1 MSEAWRWHLLEA
13 ATLDINASVLSK
25 RQWHPESLIS
35 FGASLMIALGLG
47 GSLASFLENESLEQ
61 MLVNILVLPIAI
73 LISLFVWFQVNIR
86 IYKVP
91 MTLGETFG
99 FNRKKAIQCLLFG
112 SIVGFVL
119 VLAAMLL
126 AFVSAKTI
134 EALGK
139 DPGLASLDEDKN
151 GVITLEEWQNAED
164 VLFSLDFNKDGQL
177 SREEIMAKSN
187 IFGDA
192 PSLVV
197 LDIDKDMVIS
207 REEIQNA
214 ASNLASLDKN
224 KDGQLSGGEITTKAN
239 PQKLV
244 LVIADLVEK
253 KRYVILGIFI
263 CMAVLVAPIVEEILF
278 RGILYPAIKQIGY
291 PRLAAISTAIL
302 FALFHV
308 NLVTFASL
316 TAVALGLIVLYEF
329 TDNLLAPIIAH
340 SIFNASNVFMIFL
353 SSGQSSAS
361 SWIIW

>member
-1 MSEAWRWHLLEA
+1 MSEAWLWHSLEA

-25 RQWHPESLIS
+25 RQWHPESLIT

-47 GSLASFLENESLEQ
+47 GSLAGLLENESVEQ
-61 MLVNILVLPIAI
+61 MVANILVLPASI
-73 LISLFVWFQVNIR
+73 LISLIVWLQVNR
-86 IYKVP
+86 RLYKVP
-91 MTLGETFG
+91 MTLGDTFG
-99 FNRKKAIQCLLFG
+99 FNRKKSLQCLLSG
-112 SIVGFVL
+112 LIVGFVL

-126 AFVSAKTI
+126 AFVSAKII

-139 DPGLASLDEDKN
+139 DPGLASLDEDNN
-151 GVITLEEWQNAED
+151 GVITLEEWANAEKA
-164 VLFSLDFNKDGQL
+164 LFSLDVNKDGQL
-177 SREEIMAKSN
+177 SREEIMAKTN

-192 PSLVV
+192 SSLVV
-197 LDIDKDMVIS
+197 LDTDKDMVIS

-224 KDGQLSGGEITTKAN
+224 NDGQLSGEEITTKAN

-253 KRYVILGIFI
+253 KRYVILGFFV
-263 CMAVLVAPIVEEILF
+263 CMAVFVAPIVEEILF

-291 PRLAAISTAIL
+291 PRLAAIGTAIL

-316 TAVALGLIVLYEF
+316 TAVALGLILLYEF

-353 SSGQSSAS
+353 SSGHAPAS